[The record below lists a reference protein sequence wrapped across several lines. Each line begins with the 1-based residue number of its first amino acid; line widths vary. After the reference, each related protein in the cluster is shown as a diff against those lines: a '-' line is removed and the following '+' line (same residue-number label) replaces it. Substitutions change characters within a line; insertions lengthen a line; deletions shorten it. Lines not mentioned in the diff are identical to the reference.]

1 MGCFT
6 CRACRHRIVMPAFS
20 EGVCAICGT
29 HILSANTPV
38 DAICAEC
45 ANREHRCAHCGRPL
59 KGVLIAI
66 EGTDGSGKAT
76 QTKMLAERLRK
87 AGEPV
92 RQLSFPRY
100 DSDSSALVRMYLS
113 GAFGDKPEDVNAYAA
128 STFYAV
134 DRYASFKDDWHRDYE
149 RGAIIVTD
157 RYTIS
162 NAIHQGAKLPEDERG
177 AYLDWLYDLEFS
189 RMGIPKP
196 DIVFYLDVPGEVA
209 AKLRE
214 GRPLKNHEARDIHE
228 ADTAYLDACRRSALS
243 IAEASG
249 WEVIACTEDGV
260 MRTPEDISEELY
272 HKTRECLKNLNT

>member
-1 MGCFT
+1 
-6 CRACRHRIVMPAFS
+6 MPAFS
-20 EGVCAICGT
+20 EGICAVCGT
-29 HILSANTPV
+29 HIVSANTPP
-38 DAICAEC
+38 DAVCLDCAKQNHLC
-45 ANREHRCAHCGRPL
+45 VRCGRPL

-76 QTKMLAERLRK
+76 QTKALAGRLRED
-87 AGEPV
+87 GETI

-100 DSDSSALVRMYLS
+100 DNDSSALVRMYLN
-113 GAFGDKPEDVNAYAA
+113 GNFGDKPKDVNAYAA

-134 DRYASFKDDWHRDYE
+134 DRYASFKDDWERDY
-149 RGAIIVTD
+149 RNGFVIVTD

-162 NAIHQGAKLPEDERG
+162 NAIHQGAKLPEDDRG
-177 AYLDWLYDLEFS
+177 AYLDWLYDLEFV

-214 GRPLKNHEARDIHE
+214 GRPLKNHESRDIHE
-228 ADTAYLDACRRSALS
+228 ADATYLDACRRSALS

-249 WEVIACTEDGV
+249 WTVITCAKNGV

-272 HKTRECLKNLNT
+272 RKTREYLKSQNA